1 MIIYCDGGTR
11 GNAIC
16 LVHDDIIIVKTRRG
30 EYTNNE
36 LEYIALIHTLEYI
49 DSKNLKNV
57 RIYSDSRLIVN
68 QVNGK
73 YRVTTDNLIAL
84 HRETLEKMLRCDG
97 VQICW
102 VRRNRNKAG
111 RHLERIKHSLK

>member
-16 LVHDDIIIVKTRRG
+16 LVHDDTIIVKTRG
-30 EYTNNE
+30 GKYTNNE

-49 DSKNLKNV
+49 ASKNLKNV
-57 RIYSDSRLIVN
+57 RIYSDSKLIVS

-84 HRETLEKMLRCDG
+84 HGETLEKMLRCDG